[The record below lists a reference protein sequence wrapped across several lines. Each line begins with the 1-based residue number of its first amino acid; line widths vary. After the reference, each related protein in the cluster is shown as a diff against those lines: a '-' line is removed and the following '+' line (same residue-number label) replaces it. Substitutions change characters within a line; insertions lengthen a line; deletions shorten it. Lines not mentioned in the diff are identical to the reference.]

1 MQKARFLLRHS
12 LTSHELASAKVLL
25 FFDTGKFI
33 SIIVRKLSVFIDFAG
48 SLIHSNFA
56 VENREDALVR
66 QMKTSFLCAHLIA
79 SLQTK

>member
-1 MQKARFLLRHS
+1 MSMGIFLLYI
-12 LTSHELASAKVLL
+12 ASAKVLL
-25 FFDTGKFI
+25 FSDTGEII

-48 SLIHSNFA
+48 SLIRCNFA

-79 SLQTK
+79 SLQTL